1 MKNKDTK
8 ILEEAYS
15 EMYGDESAIQEQS
28 GPDHFDGKLV
38 DLLGLVEIRKDAN
51 GHFQAES
58 EVLGRD
64 LTEDEMDLI
73 QQCCPYALENAYKDT
88 PIGA

>member
-1 MKNKDTK
+1 MKNIDTK

-28 GPDHFDGKLV
+28 GQDHFDGRLV
-38 DLLGLVEIRKDAN
+38 DLLGLEVREDAI
-51 GHFQAES
+51 GQFQAES
-58 EVLGRD
+58 EVLGRE
-64 LTEDEMDLI
+64 LTEDEMDII
-73 QQCCPYALENAYKDT
+73 QQCCPDALENAYKDT